1 MVTAARPAASG
12 DGIEARIA
20 RAPPDPV
27 VGRLCVLALTAAEA
41 RLGRLAEPPSTSE
54 PVDVNVATIDGAS
67 GAIRA
72 IGASGVAAAG
82 ALSMTSVDPESP
94 PIDRPN
100 DDPELPVWHS
110 REIEPQVLVRL
121 MAQVPV
127 PPEVTIVEEL
137 PPAPGVALAK
147 SPLPALPE
155 AGPDAISTNAEPDEP
170 PVAVPA
176 AGPELPV
183 MQITDTVA
191 TTFTK

>member
-1 MVTAARPAASG
+1 
-12 DGIEARIA
+12 
-20 RAPPDPV
+20 
-27 VGRLCVLALTAAEA
+27 
-41 RLGRLAEPPSTSE
+41 
-54 PVDVNVATIDGAS
+54 
-67 GAIRA
+67 
-72 IGASGVAAAG
+72 
-82 ALSMTSVDPESP
+82 
-94 PIDRPN
+94 
-100 DDPELPVWHS
+100 
-110 REIEPQVLVRL
+110 

-137 PPAPGVALAK
+137 PPVPGVALAE